1 MLFSILNENNL
12 HYMLVNMN
20 GNLLNDDCMEVL
32 RIYLQNNDEIE
43 FILIGNNKITDK
55 GIEILLPG
63 IIKSI
68 NLNSIDISYNVGITD
83 KSIQFLNDIVSRKVN
98 ICEVRIHGTLISEQK
113 LLVIQLISNILMKKR
128 FNHLIFLAS
137 KLYSGILL

>member
-1 MLFSILNENNL
+1 
-12 HYMLVNMN
+12 MLVNMN

>member
-113 LLVIQLISNILMKKR
+113 LLVIQLISNILMKKKVQSLD
-128 FNHLIFLAS
+128 FPG
-137 KLYSGILL
+137 K

>member
-1 MLFSILNENNL
+1 
-12 HYMLVNMN
+12 MLVNMN

-32 RIYLQNNDEIE
+32 RIYLQNNDAIE

-98 ICEVRIHGTLISEQK
+98 ICEVRIHRTLISEQK